1 MDIKEIDKAT
11 VKEITHLSKKDP
23 QAKLLLARM
32 YFEGVG
38 VKQSDAQGMKI
49 AKKIGKHYPYAYNF
63 VAFCY
68 LNGYGTVASPKN
80 AEKYY
85 KLATQAEDG
94 LAEYSLAMLYQ
105 SGKLGKKKAIFAQQY
120 FDKAKEKNNAYSV
133 YEDALGLEIESK
145 ELYSSPDATAT
156 DKNLAIIKQRTAIQN
171 FALSAKENCMPAML
185 AIAIKYFKGDGVK
198 QNYEKAIAY
207 LKKIDEKQV
216 PMATYCWG
224 YAYDLGAGVK
234 QDYWQAYKYYLD
246 AHKKGIV
253 QATVSL
259 GICYLTGFG
268 CDQDF
273 KIAYDLFAKAEK
285 QHNAIASYYVGLCYV
300 NGYGVNKDKKEAEK
314 RLLVAANAGYAQA
327 YYELGKLC
335 DRTINQDNNKP
346 EKCFEYYTKAVELGC
361 EDAKIGVAN
370 CYANGIGVVAD
381 QNLAYNSI
389 NELVHTGNHIAM
401 YELAAYYLT
410 GSCGLASDDELARKY
425 FAMSAEGGNIN
436 AAKLMQEMFEQGLY
450 NTPKDDEK
458 AFKWKV
464 TRANAGES
472 SVYFSLAQKYEKEGN
487 GEMAA
492 YWYAKTARESMVKR
506 EREKAA
512 NKLAKFDKD
521 LQGNWDFAGEV
532 KKRNKLLKKQMK
544 KGQPLPTEES
554 VVEEVN
560 D

>member
-11 VKEITHLSKKDP
+11 VKEISHLAKKDVK
-23 QAKLLLARM
+23 AKLLLARM

-38 VKQSDAQGMKI
+38 VKQSDMQGMKI
-49 AKKIGKHYPYAYNF
+49 AKKVGKQYPYAYNF
-63 VAFCY
+63 VAYCY
-68 LNGYGTVASPKN
+68 LNGYGVIANPKT

-94 LAEYSLAMLYQ
+94 LAEFSLGMLYQ
-105 SGKLGKKKAIFAQQY
+105 YGKVGKKKAMLAEEY
-120 FDKAKEKNNAYSV
+120 FDKAKEKNNAFSI
-133 YEDALGLEIESK
+133 YEEGLGLEVESK
-145 ELYSSPDATAT
+145 EIYASPDASAVE
-156 DKNLAIIKQRTAIQN
+156 KNMAIIKQRSAIQS
-171 FALSAKENCMPAML
+171 FALSAKEGCMPAML

-198 QNYEKAIAY
+198 QNYDKAIAY

-234 QDYWQAYKYYLD
+234 QDYWKAYEYYVE
-246 AHKKGIV
+246 AHRKGIV

-273 KIAYDLFAKAEK
+273 KIAFDLFTSAEK

-300 NGYGVNKDKKEAEK
+300 NGYGVNKDMKEAEK

-335 DRTINQDNNKP
+335 DRTINQTNNKP
-346 EKCFEYYTKAVELGC
+346 EKCFDYYTKAVALGC

-381 QNLAYNSI
+381 QNLAYESI

-401 YELAAYYLT
+401 YELATYYLT
-410 GSCGLASDDELARKY
+410 GSCGLATDDELARKY
-425 FAMSAEGGNIN
+425 FAMAAEGGNIN
-436 AAKLMQEMFEQGLY
+436 AAKLMQEMFEKGLY
-450 NTPKDDEK
+450 DTPKNEVE
-458 AFKWKV
+458 AFKWKE
-464 TRANAGES
+464 TRAKAGES
-472 SVYFSLAQKYEKEGN
+472 SIYFSLAQTYEKEQN

-512 NKLAKFDKD
+512 NKLVKFSKD
-521 LQGNWDFAGEV
+521 LQGNWDFAGVV
-532 KKRNKLLKKQMK
+532 KKRNKELKKQMK
-544 KGQPLPTEES
+544 KGQLIPNKENI
-554 VVEEVN
+554 VEEVN